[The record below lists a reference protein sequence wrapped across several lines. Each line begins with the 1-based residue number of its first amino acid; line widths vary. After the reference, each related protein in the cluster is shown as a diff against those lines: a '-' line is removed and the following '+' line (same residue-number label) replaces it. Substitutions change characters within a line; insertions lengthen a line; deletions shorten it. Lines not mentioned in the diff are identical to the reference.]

1 MEINGIRNDCSS
13 DHYIM
18 GKVVYQEMIEYCR
31 NHLPYEACGLLSGV
45 TGKGLTLW
53 KLKNESRRL
62 NRFYM
67 SRKSIKQ
74 AVEEMEE
81 HEELPT
87 GIFHSHPNTPA
98 TPSFQDI
105 KNNPYTKLAYI
116 IVSFYKGKVEVGCF
130 KTNGKSAVP
139 LELIIFDE

>member
-1 MEINGIRNDCSS
+1 MEINGTRNNCSS
-13 DHYIM
+13 GHYRM

-45 TGKGLTLW
+45 EGRGLTLW
-53 KLKNESRRL
+53 KLKNESRGL

-67 SRKSIKQ
+67 SREPIRQ
-74 AVEEMEE
+74 AIEKMEE
-81 HEELPT
+81 HGEQPN

-105 KNNPYTKLAYI
+105 KNNPYTQLAYI
-116 IVSFYKGKVEVGCF
+116 IVSFYKGKVKIGCF
-130 KTNGKSAVP
+130 KTDGKTAIP
-139 LELIIFDE
+139 LELDIFDE